1 MPWAH
6 ARTWHKALW
15 ALKDYADRADRALD
29 LQTKVIE
36 DQSEEIRTLRRR
48 IDELSRIDE
57 AKNFTIYAVTK
68 ERDELLKAG
77 DDVAENYRKH
87 WVKEN
92 GPTTP
97 PSVTYWQ
104 SVKERHAR

>member
-48 IDELSRIDE
+48 IDELSRIDD

-68 ERDELLKAG
+68 ERDELLQSG

>member
-15 ALKDYADRADRALD
+15 ALHDLAETSDRLILTQRD
-29 LQTKVIE
+29 LIS
-36 DQSEEIRTLRRR
+36 DQSEEIDRLRRR
-48 IDELSRIDE
+48 IDELSRIDD

-68 ERDELLKAG
+68 ERDELLQSG